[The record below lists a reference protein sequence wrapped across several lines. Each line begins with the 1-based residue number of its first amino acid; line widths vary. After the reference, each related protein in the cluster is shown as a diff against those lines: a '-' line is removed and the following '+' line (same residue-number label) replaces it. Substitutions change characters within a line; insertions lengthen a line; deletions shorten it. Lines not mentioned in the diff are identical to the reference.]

1 MAAEKLK
8 YKRLPGRKRGIL
20 HGASLWLGEDHLL
33 AVNGWRFGEEYKRY
47 YYRDIQAIV
56 ITKARRFMVPVPWLV
71 SAVPIGLLALL
82 FGVAE
87 YAGHDVR
94 QSTHIGFEIFLF
106 GLVTLLLYLLLASLF
121 RSCRCRIQTAVSL
134 DDLPSLYR
142 LRTALKAVK
151 ILEAR
156 IAQTQGMLQPG
167 WTGQV
172 SIPEIA
178 PVGFKPPQMFPG
190 GMPAKM
196 TAATAEAHAAALK
209 TFSRLEIAF
218 YSLLAL
224 GGVTLL
230 IPPLWFSWSV
240 ILAAEAI
247 LGIVVFIQQLRRG
260 GPKVLRWMPIGSV
273 IYVGIVK
280 YCGWMIGLFGMIGSL
295 QAHPLDFK
303 EIISQHFDLR
313 NQLVLRVFLVSGNL
327 AFAVARAILAWRK
340 RVQE

>member
-8 YKRLPGRKRGIL
+8 YKRLTGRKRGIL

-71 SAVPIGLLALL
+71 GATVVGLYTLIFGFASAARNAVAFEVFLAALLALL
-82 FGVAE
+82 
-87 YAGHDVR
+87 
-94 QSTHIGFEIFLF
+94 
-106 GLVTLLLYLLLASLF
+106 LYLFIESLF

-142 LRTALKAVK
+142 LLHNSSQSAQDPRSPHRANPRDAP
-151 ILEAR
+151 AR
-156 IAQTQGMLQPG
+156 MDRPG
-167 WTGQV
+167 F
-172 SIPEIA
+172 IPETA
-178 PVGFKPPQMFPG
+178 PVGFKPPQIPLRE
-190 GMPAKM
+190 MPAKM
-196 TAATAEAHAAALK
+196 TAATAEAPAAALK

-224 GGVTLL
+224 GGVALL

-273 IYVGIVK
+273 E
-280 YCGWMIGLFGMIGSL
+280 STS
-295 QAHPLDFK
+295 A
-303 EIISQHFDLR
+303 S
-313 NQLVLRVFLVSGNL
+313 
-327 AFAVARAILAWRK
+327 
-340 RVQE
+340 